1 MLSTILLLPLCG
13 IFLIASI
20 NTTTYTSEKMK
31 SLFSKNIA
39 LIISIINLLVSLGI
53 YIIFDFSTNQYQ
65 LVQQQYE
72 LTFFDIYLGIDGISI
87 YFVLLTTIIMPIAL
101 LSN

>member
-13 IFLIASI
+13 VFLIASL
-20 NTTTYTSEKMK
+20 NTVSSSVETIKGTV
-31 SLFSKNIA
+31 SKIIA
-39 LIISIINLLVSLGI
+39 LSVSITNLLISLII
-53 YIIFDFSTNQYQ
+53 YILFDFSTNQYQ

-72 LTFFDIYLGIDGISI
+72 FTFFDIYLGIDGISI